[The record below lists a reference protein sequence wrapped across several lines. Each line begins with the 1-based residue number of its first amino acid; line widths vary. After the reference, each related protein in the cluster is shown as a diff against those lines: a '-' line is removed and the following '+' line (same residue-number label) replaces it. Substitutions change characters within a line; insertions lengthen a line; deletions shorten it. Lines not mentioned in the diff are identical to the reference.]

1 METLIER
8 CAALDIDKDSLVA
21 TVRVPAPGG
30 GRRQETYT
38 FGTTTAGL
46 LALRDWLEGF
56 GVSVVGM
63 ESTGVYWRPVYYLLE
78 ERFEC
83 WLLNAHHLRNVPGR
97 KTDVQDA
104 AWICQLVEHGL
115 VRPSFVPPRPQRELR
130 DLTRYRKAQ
139 IEERTREVQ
148 RLDKVLQDAGIK
160 LSSVASKVLSV
171 SGRAML
177 DALLSGTN
185 DPEAL
190 ADLARGRLRRKLPA
204 LREALA
210 GRFSQNH
217 ALLVSQILAHVDFLD
232 ESIAALSERIEALLL
247 PFARELELLDTIPGV
262 DRRAAEVILAEV
274 GPDMTRFPTH
284 RHLASWAGLCP
295 GQHESAGRRKS
306 GRTRRGSKWLGAT
319 LAESAKAAARTKGT
333 YLAAHNARIKGR
345 RGASRATIATAH
357 AILVSAYHMLSRGV
371 PYQEL
376 GDDYFHRRERDR
388 ADRHTRRLVRQLE
401 RLGHHVTLEPAAE
414 AA

>member
-1 METLIER
+1 LETLIER

-38 FGTTTAGL
+38 FGTATAGL

-115 VRPSFVPPRPQRELR
+115 LRPSFVPPRPQRELR

-139 IEERTREVQ
+139 IEERTGEVQ

>member
-1 METLIER
+1 MERLIER
-8 CAALDIDKDSLVA
+8 CAALDIHKDSLMA
-21 TVRVPAPGG
+21 TVRVSKPGG
-30 GRRQETYT
+30 GRDQQTHSFR
-38 FGTTTAGL
+38 TTTAGL

-56 GVSVVGM
+56 GVTVVGM
-63 ESTGVYWRPVYYLLE
+63 ESTGVYWRAVYYLLE
-78 ERFEC
+78 DGFQC

-104 AWICQLVEHGL
+104 EWICQLVEHGL

-177 DALLSGTN
+177 DALLAGTN
-185 DPEAL
+185 DPDAL
-190 ADLARGRLRRKLPA
+190 ADLARGRLRQKLPA
-204 LREALA
+204 LREALS
-210 GRFSQNH
+210 GRFSSNH

-232 ESIAALSERIEALLL
+232 ESIASLSQRIETELA
-247 PFARELELLDTIPGV
+247 PFADKVELLDTIPGV
-262 DRRAAEVILAEV
+262 DRRAAEVILAEI
-274 GPDMTRFPTH
+274 GPDMSRFPSH

-295 GQHESAGRRKS
+295 GQHESAGKRKS
-306 GRTRRGSKWLGAT
+306 GRTRNGSKWLSAT

-357 AILVSAYHMLSRGV
+357 AILVSAYHMLERGV
-371 PYQEL
+371 PYDEL

-388 ADRHTRRLVRQLE
+388 ADRHTRRLVHQLE
-401 RLGHHVTLEPAAE
+401 RLGHQVTLQPTPE
-414 AA
+414 AT